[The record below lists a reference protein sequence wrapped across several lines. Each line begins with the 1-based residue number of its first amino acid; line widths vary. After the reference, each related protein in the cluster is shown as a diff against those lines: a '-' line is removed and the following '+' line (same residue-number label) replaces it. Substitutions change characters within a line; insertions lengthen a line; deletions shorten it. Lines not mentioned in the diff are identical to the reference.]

1 VSIHVNNNLHIC
13 DVAKLLIMVRLKSL
27 LCVVTL
33 VGGLYPTVL
42 IAQVSPPTWGCNI
55 KYDHDAAG
63 NRVSRY
69 WYCWGSSILNDSL
82 ETLEN
87 DTLVDGGKSLGLL
100 EEIVLSLHPN
110 PASATV
116 HIVLSAPINN
126 ARYRVLDVN
135 GRVLLQGV
143 FQGDRA
149 SIDIAGLAPGP
160 YHAQVHATEELL
172 SRSFIVE

>member
-1 VSIHVNNNLHIC
+1 MC
-13 DVAKLLIMVRLKSL
+13 RLYIL
-27 LCVVTL
+27 YLVT
-33 VGGLYPTVL
+33 VGAALSPSVL
-42 IAQVSPPTWGCNI
+42 IAQVSPPTWGCHI

-63 NRVSRY
+63 NRVNRY
-69 WYCWGSSILNDSL
+69 WYCWGASILNDSL

-100 EEIVLSLHPN
+100 EDMVISLHPN

-135 GRVLLQGV
+135 GRVLLQGLL
-143 FQGDRA
+143 QGDRA
-149 SIDIAGLAPGP
+149 SIDIAGLASGS
-160 YHAQVHATEELL
+160 YYAQVHATEELL